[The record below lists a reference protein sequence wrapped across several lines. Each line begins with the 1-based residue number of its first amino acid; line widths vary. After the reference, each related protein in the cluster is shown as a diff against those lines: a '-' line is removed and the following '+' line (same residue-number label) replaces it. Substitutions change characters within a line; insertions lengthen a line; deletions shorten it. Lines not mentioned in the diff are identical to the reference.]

1 MQMEIASQTI
11 LARLKSL
18 SDEGSSAVSLNQI
31 EMWVVPQMGEQDQE
45 YDINQN
51 YFATLLHQTIIDLL
65 AKGYIASSLY
75 DGVEDGD
82 VQMFSLIVKGARHVE
97 ELVAAS
103 VEQ

>member
-1 MQMEIASQTI
+1 
-11 LARLKSL
+11 
-18 SDEGSSAVSLNQI
+18 
-31 EMWVVPQMGEQDQE
+31 MGEQDQE
-45 YDINQN
+45 CDINRN

-97 ELVAAS
+97 ELVATS
-103 VEQ
+103 VEK

>member
-65 AKGYIASSLY
+65 AKGYIASSLN

-82 VQMFSLIVKGARHVE
+82 ARIFSLKVKGTRHVE
-97 ELVAAS
+97 ELVAADG
-103 VEQ
+103 EQ

>member
-31 EMWVVPQMGEQDQE
+31 KMWVVPQMGEQDQE

-65 AKGYIASSLY
+65 AKGYIASSLN
-75 DGVEDGD
+75 DGIEDVD
-82 VQMFSLIVKGARHVE
+82 AQIFSLIVKGARHVE

>member
-1 MQMEIASQTI
+1 
-11 LARLKSL
+11 
-18 SDEGSSAVSLNQI
+18 
-31 EMWVVPQMGEQDQE
+31 MGEQDQE

-65 AKGYIASSLY
+65 AKVYIASSLY
-75 DGVEDGD
+75 DGIEDGD
-82 VQMFSLIVKGARHVE
+82 APIFSLMVKGARHVE

>member
-1 MQMEIASQTI
+1 LQMEIASQTI

-31 EMWVVPQMGEQDQE
+31 KMWVVPQMGEQDQE

-65 AKGYIASSLY
+65 AKGYIASSLN

-82 VQMFSLIVKGARHVE
+82 ARIFSLIVKGARHVE

>member
-31 EMWVVPQMGEQDQE
+31 KMWVVPQMGEQDQE

-65 AKGYIASSLY
+65 AKGHIASSLY
-75 DGVEDGD
+75 DGVEDGGCPD
-82 VQMFSLIVKGARHVE
+82 VFSNSQGCKAR
-97 ELVAAS
+97 
-103 VEQ
+103 

>member
-1 MQMEIASQTI
+1 M
-11 LARLKSL
+11 LHL
-18 SDEGSSAVSLNQI
+18 SCSSAIITCSLKEYKNSK
-31 EMWVVPQMGEQDQE
+31 PQMGEQDQE
-45 YDINQN
+45 YDINRN

-103 VEQ
+103 VQQ

>member
-31 EMWVVPQMGEQDQE
+31 KMWVVPQMGEQDQE

-65 AKGYIASSLY
+65 AKGYIASSLN
-75 DGVEDGD
+75 DGIEDGD
-82 VQMFSLIVKGARHVE
+82 DQTFSLTVKGARHVD

-103 VEQ
+103 GEQ

>member
-31 EMWVVPQMGEQDQE
+31 KMWVVPQMGEQDQE

-51 YFATLLHQTIIDLL
+51 YFATLLHQTIIYLL
-65 AKGYIASSLY
+65 AKGYIASSLN
-75 DGVEDGD
+75 DGV
-82 VQMFSLIVKGARHVE
+82 
-97 ELVAAS
+97 
-103 VEQ
+103 